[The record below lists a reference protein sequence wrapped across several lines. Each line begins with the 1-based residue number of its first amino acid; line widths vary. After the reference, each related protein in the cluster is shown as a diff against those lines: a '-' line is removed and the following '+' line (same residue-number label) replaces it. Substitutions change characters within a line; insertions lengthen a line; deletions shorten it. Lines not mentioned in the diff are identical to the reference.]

1 MNRLAKIARR
11 IGSISVI
18 AAMTIIFALPVF
30 AAGGSLEFTSEL
42 DGKNN
47 IPIDNV
53 GIKLIFTGDVTNVAV
68 WDANQKSFSLKGFIK
83 DPDDENKTTA
93 VNIPVVALP
102 GQKENEENYILVLAE
117 PEPVKAG
124 YPGQLDQKTDYELTV
139 SGGIMS
145 TDGKQL
151 GADQVVK
158 FTTMDVAANSKMSMV
173 IMVLM
178 MVAVIALMVVTNGRK
193 IKAEAEA
200 AALMKANPY
209 RIAKER
215 SITVDEAKALIE
227 KAKEKNKKQLEKVG
241 GKAPAPEPPKGAA
254 PRLES
259 KAKKKKPT
267 HKVTGPKSALAAGSK
282 YAAEH
287 KAEAEKKRK
296 AIAAKKAAKARQQ
309 QKNKKK

>member
-1 MNRLAKIARR
+1 
-11 IGSISVI
+11 
-18 AAMTIIFALPVF
+18 MTIIFAAPAF
-30 AAGGSLEFTSEL
+30 AAGGTLEFTSESE
-42 DGKNN
+42 GKNN

-53 GIKLIFTGDVTNVAV
+53 GIKLIFNGDVTSGAV
-68 WDANQKSFSLKGFIK
+68 WGANQNAFSLKGFIP
-83 DPDDENKTTA
+83 DPEDESKTEV

-117 PEPVKAG
+117 PEPIKEG
-124 YPGQLDQKTDYELTV
+124 YPGQLTQKTDYELTV
-139 SGGIMS
+139 SGGIAS
-145 TDGKQL
+145 ADGKQL
-151 GADQVVK
+151 GEDRVVK
-158 FTTMDVAANSKMSMV
+158 FQTMDVAANSKLSMV
-173 IMVLM
+173 VMVLM

-193 IKAEAEA
+193 MKAEAEA

-215 SITVDEAKALIE
+215 KITVDEAKELIE

-241 GKAPAPEPPKGAA
+241 GKAPVPEPPKGAA

-259 KAKKKKPT
+259 RAKKKKPT
-267 HKVTGPKSALAAGSK
+267 HRVAGPKSALAAGSK

-296 AIAAKKAAKARQQ
+296 AAAAKKAARARQQ
-309 QKNKKK
+309 QGSGSGAKKSPSSKGKKK